1 MKVKVYFNLRKKLF
15 SIQHKGLVVAHRDKV
30 MLTNAQFKVNES
42 GRQRVLKEKRKNVHA
57 FVVGEWSDYVEEA
70 IDIQEVTY
78 NPYKY
83 SSFVFKNELTPI
95 HNADKVWLNNK
106 TIKVKTEA
114 FKNPI
119 GWSENSFNVEI
130 K

>member
-15 SIQHKGLVVAHRDKV
+15 SIQHKGLVIAHKDKV

-57 FVVGEWSDYVEEA
+57 FVIGEWSDYLEEV
-70 IDIQEVTY
+70 IDAQEVTY

-83 SSFVFKNELTPI
+83 SSFVFKNDLTPI
-95 HNADKVWLNNK
+95 DKADKVWLNNR

>member
-15 SIQHKGLVVAHRDKV
+15 SIQHKGLVIAHKDKV
-30 MLTNAQFKVNES
+30 MLKNAQFKVNES

-57 FVVGEWSDYVEEA
+57 FVTGEWCDYLEEV
-70 IDIQEVTY
+70 IDSQEVTY

-83 SSFVFKNELTPI
+83 SSFVFKNDLTPI
-95 HNADKVWLNNK
+95 DKADKVWLNNR

-114 FKNPI
+114 LKNTI
-119 GWSENSFNVEI
+119 GWTEESFPVEI